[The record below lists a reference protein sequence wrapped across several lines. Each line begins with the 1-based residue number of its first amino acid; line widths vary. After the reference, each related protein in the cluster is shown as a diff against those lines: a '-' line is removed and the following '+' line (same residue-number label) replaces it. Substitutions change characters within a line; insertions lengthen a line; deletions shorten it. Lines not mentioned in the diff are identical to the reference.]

1 MKRRA
6 RQVVT
11 GQRPAALPFTVFA
24 PRESQGEA
32 APHADGS
39 KPSHSGR
46 TAKRLAGPRAVSKRM
61 SSGAAWL
68 SLLAP
73 VSGMTRR
80 RAWAIIDPWIAGRRR
95 VFSVTEAVVALDW
108 MLFHR
113 LPGSI
118 RGKRWVGL
126 ERKNDWCRV
135 RGFLEKRSPR
145 FVMLALCVHL
155 IPRNRVKAVRKRW
168 WAIRRNETMGRMS

>member
-6 RQVVT
+6 GGRNPTTTCRTAVY
-11 GQRPAALPFTVFA
+11 GLRSA
-24 PRESQGEA
+24 GE
-32 APHADGS
+32 
-39 KPSHSGR
+39 SGR
-46 TAKRLAGPRAVSKRM
+46 SGSARGWVEAVSLGPVQRND
-61 SSGAAWL
+61 SRDREPFQNARRGAAAWL

-73 VSGMTRR
+73 VSGMTRP
-80 RAWAIIDPWIAGRRR
+80 RAWAIIDAWIAGRRR
-95 VFSVTEAVVALDW
+95 VFSVAETVVALDW

-126 ERKNDWCRV
+126 ERKNEWCRV

-155 IPRNRVKAVRKRW
+155 IPRP
-168 WAIRRNETMGRMS
+168 

>member
-6 RQVVT
+6 GGRNPT
-11 GQRPAALPFTVFA
+11 TPAALPFTVFA
-24 PRESQGEA
+24 ARESQGEA
-32 APHADGS
+32 APHAGGS
-39 KPSHSGR
+39 KPSHSGGYSE
-46 TAKRLAGPRAVSKRM
+46 TARGTASRFKTRAD
-61 SSGAAWL
+61 GAAAWL

-73 VSGMTRR
+73 VSGMTRP
-80 RAWAIIDPWIAGRRR
+80 RAWAIIDAWIAGRRR
-95 VFSVTEAVVALDW
+95 VFSIAETVVALDW

-126 ERKNDWCRV
+126 ERKNEWCRV

-155 IPRNRVKAVRKRW
+155 IPRP
-168 WAIRRNETMGRMS
+168 